1 MRPPVQDRQMTRVG
15 IGRATFTLMNKL
27 RLALNAVTLFVSAS
41 ILEMTLHEGGH
52 FLAGILMHMQPVLHH
67 NYVSSAS
74 DGDTPNAGI
83 WFAAAG
89 PVASLLLGIITLL
102 VLRTGR
108 PQGFTRLFLWYFS
121 VSGFIGFWGYLMI
134 APFFSY
140 GDTGYILRALNCPM
154 WLIVLLAV
162 VGLAMLAVSVRL
174 LAPFAVSLMN
184 TQTSGDKAERKKFV
198 FGITE
203 LTLYIGI
210 PIIAL
215 LNLPTP
221 TFLSILAPLMSPWSL
236 LYAYGYYLK
245 GKPYDGMYDEGERI
259 RGKMPVIWF
268 VLLGIAVIV
277 NRLLV
282 MGFAG

>member
-1 MRPPVQDRQMTRVG
+1 
-15 IGRATFTLMNKL
+15 MNKM
-27 RLALNAVTLFVSAS
+27 RLTLNAVTLFVSAS

-52 FLAGILMHMQPVLHH
+52 FLAGIVMHMRPVLHH

-74 DGDTPNAGI
+74 DSSTPNAGI

-89 PVASLLLGIITLL
+89 PFVSLLLGIITLL
-102 VLRTGR
+102 MLRTGR
-108 PQGFTRLFLWYFS
+108 PQGFTKLFLWYFS
-121 VSGFIGFWGYLMI
+121 ISGFIGFWGYLMI

-140 GDTGYILRALNCPM
+140 GDTGYILRALNCPI
-154 WLIVLLAV
+154 WLIILLAV
-162 VGLAMLAVSVRL
+162 VGLAMLAVCVRL

-184 TQTSGDKAERKKFV
+184 TQTSQDKGSRKKFV

-245 GKPYDGMYDEGERI
+245 GKPYKGTYDEQERS
-259 RGKMPVIWF
+259 RGNMPIIWF
-268 VLLGIAVIV
+268 VLLGATVIV

-282 MGFAG
+282 MGLIG